1 MKNFKLKSLS
11 AILIAILISSCGGLN
26 KMQDTA
32 ETINFKT
39 EPEILTAKGGDVDV
53 TIKTQFPTKYFNKK
67 AVVTA
72 VPVIDYG
79 EGAVKYD
86 SMVFQGES
94 VEQNYKVISFADGG
108 SHTFTGS
115 VPYQDEMRKS
125 DLNIRLYGA
134 IGDNQV
140 ELGTFKIADGVLATS
155 TLVMKDPKPI
165 MVGDKFQRIN
175 SEDFVADIHYL
186 IQRADVR
193 TSEVRNEDI
202 DNLKAYVKTAAEDE
216 RKELK
221 GMTISSYA
229 SPDGPMDLNEKL
241 AENRQESA
249 KRYIE
254 RELRRDKV
262 EQAQTEDFFA
272 TLTTPEDWEGFK
284 ELVQESNIED
294 KELIL
299 RVLSMYSDPE
309 VREREIKNLSAAYEE
324 LAEDILPELRRSKL
338 IAQIDLIGLSDD
350 EIVALVADDPDSLA
364 LEEILYAATLTDDL
378 DKKLSIYQKA
388 SENHPGCFRARN
400 NIGYVYVLKGDVD
413 NAEGAFA
420 DAGELQEN
428 DVLKNN
434 LGVIALHQGN
444 IEEAKEYFTSA
455 TGAGENVNYNLGIIA
470 IMEGNYEAA
479 VNYFGNTCEFN
490 TALAQVLNDQ
500 LQDALSTLNCIENDD
515 AMNYYLK
522 AVIGAKNENEDM
534 VFSNLRT
541 AVGKDSDLKDLAE
554 TDLEFRKYFDNE
566 TFQSIV
572 E

>member
-32 ETINFKT
+32 ETINFET

-79 EGAVKYD
+79 EGTVKYD

-115 VPYQDEMRKS
+115 VPYQEEMRKS

-155 TLVMKDPKPI
+155 TMVMKDPKPI
-165 MVGDKFQRIN
+165 MVGDKFQRII
-175 SEDFVADIHYL
+175 SDDFIADIHYL
-186 IQRADVR
+186 IQRSDVR
-193 TSEVRNEDI
+193 TSQVRNEDI
-202 DNLKAYVKTAAEDE
+202 NNLKAYVKTAAKDE

-221 GMTISSYA
+221 GMTISAYA

-254 RELRRDKV
+254 RELRRDKI

-284 ELVQESNIED
+284 ELVQESNLED

-299 RVLSMYSDPE
+299 RVLSMYSDPQ

-324 LAEDILPELRRSKL
+324 LADHILPELRRSKL

-388 SENHPGCFRARN
+388 AENHPDCFRARN

-420 DAGELQEN
+420 EAEEIQEN

-455 TGAGENVNYNLGIIA
+455 TGAGENVNYNLGIVA

-490 TALAQVLNDQ
+490 TALAQVLNNQ

-515 AMNYYLK
+515 AMNFYLK
-522 AVIGAKNENEDM
+522 AVIGARNENEDM